1 MPVRLR
7 YLVHDLEVPPGEF
20 LIGRSPDCQLSL
32 DDPLVSRRHAILVVQ
47 SDGVFMEDL
56 GSRNGVVVNGKKISG
71 PTRVRDGDQ
80 IQVGS
85 QMMTLIGV
93 PGSDRFTPDSP
104 AQAGSRRGGAASDV
118 ITLTGVENEELSAAT
133 AESQSHAPAPES
145 PDKRVSSIA
154 LIGGL
159 AEKAL
164 AMGRADEA
172 ERILTRALRDILIKA
187 RAGDEVRPE
196 LSERAAHYASRLASA
211 TGRGLWVDYIFEL
224 YALTGTV
231 LPAKLVDE
239 LFTVM
244 RKVKS
249 VDKAIIASYTEKLR
263 KNDHLGPGER
273 FIRQRIEGLERLG
286 AMK

>member
-20 LIGRSPDCQLSL
+20 VIGRSPDCQLSL
-32 DDPLVSRRHAILVVQ
+32 DDPLVSRRHAILVVHP
-47 SDGVFMEDL
+47 DAVFVEDL
-56 GSRNGVVVNGKKISG
+56 ASRNGVLVNAKRITG
-71 PTRVRDGDQ
+71 PTRLSDGDQ

-85 QMMTLIGV
+85 QVMTLLGV
-93 PGSDRFTPDSP
+93 PGSESNARDEGSP
-104 AQAGSRRGGAASDV
+104 AQRRATGNAEV
-118 ITLTGVENEELSAAT
+118 ITLTGMEGNEELSAAT
-133 AESQSHAPAPES
+133 AESPVQLPPPES
-145 PDKRVSSIA
+145 PDKRISSLA

-172 ERILTRALRDILIKA
+172 ERILSRSLREVMVKV
-187 RAGDEVRPE
+187 RAGEEIRPD
-196 LSERAAHYASRLASA
+196 LAERASYYAARLATA
-211 TGRGLWVDYIFEL
+211 TTRGLWVDYIFEL
-224 YALTGTV
+224 YSHLGAL

-239 LFTVM
+239 LFTVL
-244 RKVKS
+244 RKVKT
-249 VDKAIIASYTEKLR
+249 VDKALIASYTEKLR
-263 KNDHLGPGER
+263 KNDNLGPSER

>member
-20 LIGRSPDCQLSL
+20 VIGRSPDCQLSL

-47 SDGVFMEDL
+47 NEGVFVEDL
-56 GSRNGVVVNGKKISG
+56 SSRNGVLVNSKRIAG
-71 PTRVRDGDQ
+71 PTRLSDGDQ

-85 QMMTLIGV
+85 QVMQLLGV
-93 PGSDRFTPDSP
+93 PGPDSSSRDSLTP
-104 AQAGSRRGGAASDV
+104 AQRRSTHNADI
-118 ITLTGVENEELSAAT
+118 ITLTGADNEELAAAT
-133 AESQSHAPAPES
+133 AESQIQLAPPES
-145 PDKRVSSIA
+145 PDKRISSLA

-172 ERILTRALRDILIKA
+172 ERILTRSLRDVMVKA
-187 RAGDEVRPE
+187 RGREEIRPE
-196 LSERAAHYASRLASA
+196 LAEKAAYYAARLATA
-211 TGRGLWVDYIFEL
+211 TTRGLWVDYIFEL
-224 YALTGTV
+224 YGHMGTL

-249 VDKAIIASYTEKLR
+249 VDKALIASYTEKLR
-263 KNDHLGPGER
+263 KNDSLGPSER